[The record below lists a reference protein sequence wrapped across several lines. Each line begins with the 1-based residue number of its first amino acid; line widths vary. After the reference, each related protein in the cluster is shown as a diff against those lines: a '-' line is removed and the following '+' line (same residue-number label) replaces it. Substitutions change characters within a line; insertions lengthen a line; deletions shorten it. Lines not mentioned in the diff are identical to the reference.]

1 MRFLAGFDEDENR
14 VPITRYL
21 ERNSPEERQARTILA
36 RQLRENTLGSLVR
49 DILALAL
56 DPETPSLH
64 GIPPVWR
71 IEFTSSARRNK
82 STWARD
88 WLIVDFI
95 RHWRRKNPDES
106 EEVAIGAAE
115 DEFGLVRSRI
125 AKIWQEHKSTDDAET
140 TASIKTARGHHV
152 LVREV
157 LANLE
162 QERMNGLSLSD
173 QITQV
178 EAEAGQLERGYKERV
193 AAGQMNRQDADHR
206 IAILHKVTGFLRQ
219 MAEEQAALGHI
230 PAEAPPPSALSP
242 AQQEERARQI
252 EREGRADAEWQAVPT
267 GKADPK

>member
-106 EEVAIGAAE
+106 EEATKGAAE
-115 DEFGLVRSRI
+115 DAFRLGRSQI
-125 AKIWQEHKSTDDAET
+125 AEIWQRHKEDR
-140 TASIKTARGHHV
+140 ARAAV
-152 LVREV
+152 LPLVAPVARR
-157 LANLE
+157 LLHLLKGRA
-162 QERMNGLSLSD
+162 
-173 QITQV
+173 
-178 EAEAGQLERGYKERV
+178 ERGAK
-193 AAGQMNRQDADHR
+193 
-206 IAILHKVTGFLRQ
+206 LT
-219 MAEEQAALGHI
+219 
-230 PAEAPPPSALSP
+230 
-242 AQQEERARQI
+242 
-252 EREGRADAEWQAVPT
+252 
-267 GKADPK
+267 